1 MPPKSKS
8 ISLKSINSA
17 IVSEKNQS
25 QEESSKSHKSSSARS
40 RNSKI
45 VANYDAFETESS
57 KKSASLSGEERKGGK
72 IYKNPSSMS
81 RANSN
86 VLTIDPEPKVTAI
99 SSQEKK
105 SPTRSKSFK

>member
-8 ISLKSINSA
+8 ISLNSIKSA
-17 IVSEKNQS
+17 IVSEKNIS

-45 VANYDAFETESS
+45 MANYDAFETESE
-57 KKSASLSGEERKGGK
+57 KCSASLSGEERKGGK
-72 IYKNPSSMS
+72 IKIKQSSMS

-86 VLTIDPEPKVTAI
+86 TMIPEPD
-99 SSQEKK
+99 EKATVIIATETK
-105 SPTRSKSFK
+105 SPTRSQSFK

>member
-1 MPPKSKS
+1 MQNQKSKTFSPIKPEQPHLLSVPRMPPKSKS

-17 IVSEKNQS
+17 IVSEKNIS

-45 VANYDAFETESS
+45 MANYDAFETESS

-81 RANSN
+81 RA
-86 VLTIDPEPKVTAI
+86 
-99 SSQEKK
+99 
-105 SPTRSKSFK
+105 